1 MTNTAKQLPALS
13 IVIPAY
19 NEAARLPTS
28 LDALRRYLMTLPF
41 PSEVVVADDGST
53 DGTSAVVER
62 LTQAW
67 RTPPMLHLVS
77 GPHAGKGG
85 AVRAG
90 VLAATGDYIA
100 LADADFSMPVE
111 EFDRFKP
118 DMLGVYDVAI
128 GSREAPGARRYD
140 EPVHRHLM
148 GRIFNAFVQLLLLPG
163 IQDTQCGFKCLRREV
178 AHELCQRQTISGW
191 GFDVELLYMARKRGY
206 SIREVPISWHYMP
219 GSRISPLRDTVTMLR
234 DILTIRANGK
244 RGLYDTLAVATS
256 APASMRTESL
266 ATATAPSPSA
276 SDAIGTHAAK

>member
-1 MTNTAKQLPALS
+1 MREPAKLQPALS

-28 LDALRRYLMTLPF
+28 LEALRRYLTTLPY

-53 DGTSAVVER
+53 DSTTAIVKR
-62 LTQAW
+62 LIQAW
-67 RTPPMLHLVS
+67 RTPPVLRLVS
-77 GPHAGKGG
+77 GPHLGKGG

-118 DMLGVYDVAI
+118 GALGAYDVAI

-140 EPVHRHLM
+140 EPLHRHLM
-148 GRIFNAFVQLLLLPG
+148 GRAFNTLVRLLLLSG

-206 SIREVPISWHYMP
+206 RIREVPISWHYMS
-219 GSRISPLRDTVTMLR
+219 GSRINPLRDTVTMLR
-234 DILTIRANGK
+234 DILTIRANGA
-244 RGLYDTLAVATS
+244 RGRYDTSAAMS
-256 APASMRTESL
+256 APVAIPAESL
-266 ATATAPSPSA
+266 PPVSTPVSDSISVHTAE
-276 SDAIGTHAAK
+276 

>member
-1 MTNTAKQLPALS
+1 MANTAKLRPTLS

-19 NEAARLPTS
+19 NEATRLPTS
-28 LDALRRYLMTLPF
+28 LDALRRYLATLPY
-41 PSEVVVADDGST
+41 PAEVIVADDGST
-53 DGTSAVVER
+53 DRTRAVVKR
-62 LTQAW
+62 LIRAW
-67 RTPPMLHLVS
+67 PMSPALRLVS
-77 GPHAGKGG
+77 GPHSGKGG

-111 EFDRFKP
+111 EFDHFKP
-118 DMLGVYDVAI
+118 DVLGAYDVAI
-128 GSREAPGARRYD
+128 GSREAPGARRFD
-140 EPVHRHLM
+140 EPLHRHLM
-148 GRIFNAFVQLLLLPG
+148 GRVFNTLVQLLLLPG

-206 SIREVPISWHYMP
+206 RIREVPISWHYMP

-244 RGLYDTLAVATS
+244 RGLYEIPATIS
-256 APASMRTESL
+256 EPASTRAESL
-266 ATATAPSPSA
+266 TVAPPPTS
-276 SDAIGTHAAK
+276 SDAIGIRTAK

>member
-1 MTNTAKQLPALS
+1 MKDTVKQQPALS

-28 LDALRRYLMTLPF
+28 LDALRHYLAALPY
-41 PSEVVVADDGST
+41 PSEIVVADDGST
-53 DGTSAVVER
+53 DDTSAVVKR
-62 LTQAW
+62 LIGAW
-67 RTPPMLHLVS
+67 PASPLLRLIS

-85 AVRAG
+85 AVRSG
-90 VLAATGDYIA
+90 VLVATGDYIA

-118 DMLGVYDVAI
+118 EVLGAYDVAI
-128 GSREAPGARRYD
+128 GSREAIGARRYA
-140 EPVHRHLM
+140 EPLHRHLM
-148 GRIFNAFVQLLLLPG
+148 GRVFNTLVQILLLPG

-178 AHELCQRQTISGW
+178 AHELCRQQTITGW

-244 RGLYDTLAVATS
+244 RGLYDTLAAP
-256 APASMRTESL
+256 APASTRAESL
-266 ATATAPSPSA
+266 AAAPLPTA
-276 SDAIGTHAAK
+276 SDAIGMHTAK

>member
-1 MTNTAKQLPALS
+1 MRDTAKLQPALS

-28 LDALRRYLMTLPF
+28 LEALRRYLTTLPY

-53 DGTSAVVER
+53 DGTSAVVKR
-62 LTQAW
+62 LIRAW
-67 RTPPMLHLVS
+67 RTPPVLRLVS
-77 GPHAGKGG
+77 GPHLGKGG

-100 LADADFSMPVE
+100 LADADFSMPVA

-118 DMLGVYDVAI
+118 SALGAYDLAI

-140 EPVHRHLM
+140 EPLHRHLM
-148 GRIFNAFVQLLLLPG
+148 GRAFNALVQLLLLSG

-178 AHELCQRQTISGW
+178 AHELCRRQTISGW

-206 SIREVPISWHYMP
+206 RIREVPISWHYMP
-219 GSRISPLRDTVTMLR
+219 GSRINPLRDTLTMLR
-234 DILTIRANGK
+234 DILTIRANGA
-244 RGLYDTLAVATS
+244 RGHYDAPVAMS
-256 APASMRTESL
+256 APVAILAKSLPPVSPPVSDSMSVH
-266 ATATAPSPSA
+266 TAE
-276 SDAIGTHAAK
+276 